1 MGGGG
6 EWICF
11 EQQFVCFFIVIVLF
25 FHHQQ
30 QPGLSESFEI
40 ES

>member
-1 MGGGG
+1 MGDEG

-11 EQQFVCFFIVIVLF
+11 EQQFVCFLIVIVLF
-25 FHHQQ
+25 FHHHQ
-30 QPGLSESFEI
+30 QPGLSESFDI